1 VSGPQPRRIVLITS
15 NGRGLG
21 HLSREIAIA
30 LAIGER
36 AEVTLF
42 SFSRGLPVVAQFG
55 ISAEFCPGQ
64 SSAWIPPES
73 WHKYVERRFELFLA
87 ETRPEV
93 VLFDGVAPYNGVIN
107 ALRRQPSISAG
118 WLRRGMWKSGPS
130 DNQLLKAAAF
140 DFVIEPGDI
149 AGEDDRG
156 PTAALASV
164 RVPPVSLLE
173 VVPALGRA
181 EAAAALGLDPDRPA
195 LFIGLSSGLPG
206 DPRHARRAAIERAMQ
221 HTDWQVGLVNS
232 PLADH
237 AKDDPANAVQIN
249 GVYPIVRYLT
259 AFDAAISAAGYNS
272 VHELIPARL
281 PTLFIPTAARTDDQ
295 TARAASLAR
304 RRLALWAAGDD
315 IHEIGLRVDDL
326 LGDARDELVERLD
339 GLPDDTLV
347 GGAAAVAD
355 ILTTDTPVGIRETG
369 TDDWREPGFEGL
381 VKRAISPRGVDLVRR
396 VLGRSLSHPTQHT
409 VSLDGEGGASQLL
422 MSDELDSVRLA
433 DGQPVEH
440 MVKGASASYRGARR
454 DLMYEYYDLAR

>member
-1 VSGPQPRRIVLITS
+1 
-15 NGRGLG
+15 
-21 HLSREIAIA
+21 
-30 LAIGER
+30 
-36 AEVTLF
+36 
-42 SFSRGLPVVAQFG
+42 
-55 ISAEFCPGQ
+55 
-64 SSAWIPPES
+64 
-73 WHKYVERRFELFLA
+73 
-87 ETRPEV
+87 
-93 VLFDGVAPYNGVIN
+93 
-107 ALRRQPSISAG
+107 
-118 WLRRGMWKSGPS
+118 
-130 DNQLLKAAAF
+130 
-140 DFVIEPGDI
+140 
-149 AGEDDRG
+149 
-156 PTAALASV
+156 
-164 RVPPVSLLE
+164 
-173 VVPALGRA
+173 
-181 EAAAALGLDPDRPA
+181 
-195 LFIGLSSGLPG
+195 
-206 DPRHARRAAIERAMQ
+206 
-221 HTDWQVGLVNS
+221 
-232 PLADH
+232 
-237 AKDDPANAVQIN
+237 
-249 GVYPIVRYLT
+249 
-259 AFDAAISAAGYNS
+259 
-272 VHELIPARL
+272 LIPARL

-304 RRLALWAAGDD
+304 RRLALWAAGDN